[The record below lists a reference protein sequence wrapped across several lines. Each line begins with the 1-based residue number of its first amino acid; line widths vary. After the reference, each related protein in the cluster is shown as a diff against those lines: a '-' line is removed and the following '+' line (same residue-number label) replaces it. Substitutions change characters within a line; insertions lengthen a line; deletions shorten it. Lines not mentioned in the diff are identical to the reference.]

1 MKGRTLQDLIAE
13 GEHQQQDF
21 KYEISSISKIA
32 HSLSAFANTDGG
44 RLLVGVRDN
53 GRIAGVRSEE
63 EIYMIDAAATS
74 YCFPPVS
81 CYWETVVE
89 EGHTVLIVTIEKSE
103 DRPVRAKE
111 QDGQKRAYV
120 RIADENI
127 VASPV
132 HLALWKQQ
140 NTSSGAFIPLNE
152 KELEILQM
160 FSATPQ
166 GFTLNQFYKK
176 AGINRYKAIR
186 ILADYIRFGVV
197 DMVFRDH
204 QFFFVEKMEIGSA
217 CHHGGRLCTCV
228 PIG

>member
-63 EIYMIDAAATS
+63 EIYMIDAAANS

-140 NTSSGAFIPLNE
+140 NTSAGAFIPLNE
-152 KELEILQM
+152 KELEILQL
-160 FSATPQ
+160 FTTHPQ

-186 ILADYIRFGVV
+186 ILTDYIRFGVV

-204 QFFFVEKMEIGSA
+204 QFFFVEKKE
-217 CHHGGRLCTCV
+217 L
-228 PIG
+228 